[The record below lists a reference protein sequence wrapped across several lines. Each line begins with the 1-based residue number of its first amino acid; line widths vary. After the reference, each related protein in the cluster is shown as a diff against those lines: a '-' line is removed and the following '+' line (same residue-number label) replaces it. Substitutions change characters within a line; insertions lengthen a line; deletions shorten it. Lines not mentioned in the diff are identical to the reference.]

1 MYTIILTFLDQIKHF
16 LIHKCYFRC
25 LSRGVRWNQSLN
37 FKNVWNRSDGGAFF
51 KKVWNLKMSQM
62 SEGGGG
68 QPELGHCAKF
78 SLFFS
83 DASLNCY
90 TWPLVEEKRLR
101 YFVPCVQYFMDFQY
115 NTFRDFYCLKIS
127 LTWSIFELEKC
138 SFHMCQHLNSCKIH
152 RQTKKQTNRQ
162 TLSSVQNRT
171 GWVRTGPVRTGQ
183 GYGSLTYVRTGQ
195 HRSEWVRTG
204 HDGSGWFRTGQDG
217 TGQDGSGKVRT
228 GCQDKTGNNRKWQQ
242 VTGINNTGQDRK
254 Q

>member
-1 MYTIILTFLDQIKHF
+1 MNGGWWLWDSEPHCRTIFL
-16 LIHKCYFRC
+16 LAG
-25 LSRGVRWNQSLN
+25 LS
-37 FKNVWNRSDGGAFF
+37 
-51 KKVWNLKMSQM
+51 
-62 SEGGGG
+62 
-68 QPELGHCAKF
+68 
-78 SLFFS
+78 FS

-90 TWPLVEEKRLR
+90 TWTLVEEKRLR

-204 HDGSGWFRTGQDG
+204 QDGSGWVRTGQ
-217 TGQDGSGKVRT
+217 VRT
-228 GCQDKTGNNRKWQQ
+228 GQERSGQVVRTRQETTGNGSKWQESTIQVRTGNNRKLQEI
-242 VTGINNTGQDRK
+242 TGNISRGQDKSGQVRTGEDRSE
-254 Q
+254 

>member
-1 MYTIILTFLDQIKHF
+1 MGGGSIFQKGLK
-16 LIHKCYFRC
+16 
-25 LSRGVRWNQSLN
+25 S
-37 FKNVWNRSDGGAFF
+37 KNVPN
-51 KKVWNLKMSQM
+51 V
-62 SEGGGG
+62 GGGRG
-68 QPELGHCAKF
+68 STRIGTLCQIF
-78 SLFFS
+78 SFFLVTPP
-83 DASLNCY
+83 LNCY

-138 SFHMCQHLNSCKIH
+138 SFHMYQHLNSCEIH

-195 HRSEWVRTG
+195 HRLEWVR
-204 HDGSGWFRTGQDG
+204 
-217 TGQDGSGKVRT
+217 TGQDGSG
-228 GCQDKTGNNRKWQQ
+228 
-242 VTGINNTGQDRK
+242 
-254 Q
+254 